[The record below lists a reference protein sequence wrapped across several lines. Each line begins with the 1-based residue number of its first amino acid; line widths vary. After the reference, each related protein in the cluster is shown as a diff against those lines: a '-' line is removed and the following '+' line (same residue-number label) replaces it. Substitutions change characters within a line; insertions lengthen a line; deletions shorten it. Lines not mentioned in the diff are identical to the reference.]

1 MEAIKRVKEWRVGVS
16 IPLPIVCE
24 TIALPFE
31 LTPQIPSLPQL
42 RRRGGRAGRW
52 PVRTGN
58 ARRSATAFPASQP
71 VRQPSKKA
79 FLRPPGIEP
88 RSPRWQR
95 GIMPLNHRRVI
106 TFSAASF
113 ASSPAGRSPSVTAQL
128 ADQPGRQPA
137 TDK

>member
-58 ARRSATAFPASQP
+58 ARRSATHGVPSQP
-71 VRQPSKKA
+71 VRRAKRLSCA
-79 FLRPPGIEP
+79 HRESNPGHLDGNEV
-88 RSPRWQR
+88 
-95 GIMPLNHRRVI
+95 LYH
-106 TFSAASF
+106 
-113 ASSPAGRSPSVTAQL
+113 
-128 ADQPGRQPA
+128 
-137 TDK
+137 